1 MRARVQKWGNSLAVR
16 IPKSFASETALDH
29 GAEVD
34 LTVEDGRLIIT
45 PLEAAPY
52 SLEALLAA
60 VTPSNLHGESE
71 TGSSVGIEA
80 W

>member
-1 MRARVQKWGNSLAVR
+1 MRARVQKWGNSLALR
-16 IPKSFASETALDH
+16 IPKSFASETALDF

-45 PLEAAPY
+45 PLEATPY
-52 SLEALLAA
+52 ALDALLAG
-60 VTPSNLHGESE
+60 VTASNLHGEFD
-71 TGSSVGIEA
+71 TGSGVGAEA